1 MVHSK
6 LIDLL
11 RSFSNRE
18 WKAFRDFVDSPYFNK
33 NEEVVRLCEYL
44 STLAPDFTDL
54 TREKTHQA
62 LFPKLPTDEA
72 RLNHTM
78 SFLLKLGE
86 QFLVVESLENNNLIG
101 DTQLLNAFIDRDLDK
116 HYTHHI
122 AKVNK
127 RTAETTILDVDY
139 FHGKYV
145 IEKIESIRFL
155 RTSSRVFNQ
164 NYQNASDSLD
174 AFYLLEKMRL
184 TCYMLMSQ
192 TIVATPYNLSFTE
205 EACRFIGH
213 HVGRLATPAIEAYYR
228 IFRLLT
234 HDKADEDF
242 QLLKQLIQQHNAV
255 ISTNDLQD
263 IYEYM
268 INFCNL
274 QIMKVREQYVVEA
287 FDLYTGGIKTGM
299 LLEKGHLSPWHFKNI
314 IKLALRLKK
323 FDFTE
328 QFIREHTHL
337 MEPQFRVDAE
347 HYNLAELYYHTGRL
361 SESMMR
367 LNQVEFT
374 DVYYSLGAKVMLC
387 KIYHETGD
395 FDALE
400 SLLHAFNTY
409 LRRNKLISEDVR
421 KAYINFISLLRKI
434 RTAYTS
440 KYPEIRAEIGQ
451 TALLTE
457 KNWLLKIIG

>member
-1 MVHSK
+1 MMADVSLLNT
-6 LIDLL
+6 LID
-11 RSFSNRE
+11 R
-18 WKAFRDFVDSPYFNK
+18 
-33 NEEVVRLCEYL
+33 
-44 STLAPDFTDL
+44 
-54 TREKTHQA
+54 
-62 LFPKLPTDEA
+62 
-72 RLNHTM
+72 
-78 SFLLKLGE
+78 G
-86 QFLVVESLENNNLIG
+86 
-101 DTQLLNAFIDRDLDK
+101 LDK
-116 HYTHHI
+116 HYNHHL
-122 AKVNK
+122 ARVNK
-127 RTAETTILDVDY
+127 QAASVQVMDADY
-139 FHGKYV
+139 FHGRYM
-145 IEKIESIRFL
+145 IEKLESTHFL
-155 RTSSRVFNQ
+155 RSFNRVFNQ
-164 NYQNASDSLD
+164 SFQNASDSLD
-174 AFYLLEKMRL
+174 SFYLLEKMRL

-192 TIVATPYNLSFTE
+192 TIVATPYNLSFTD
-205 EACRFIGH
+205 EACRFISTHIGH
-213 HVGRLATPAIEAYYR
+213 LPTPAIEAYYH
-228 IFRLLT
+228 IFQLLT
-234 HDKADEDF
+234 KDKADEDF
-242 QLLKQLIQQHNAV
+242 QALKALLLQHSGS
-255 ISTNDLQD
+255 ISLEDQTD
-263 IYEYM
+263 IYQYM
-268 INFCNL
+268 ANFCNL
-274 QIMKVREQYVVEA
+274 QIMKVREQYVAEA
-287 FDLYTGGIKTGM
+287 FDLYKEGIKTGI